1 MEYLTNHFL
10 YACQDFETIK
20 KKNYSA
26 ARLCISYF
34 QGKFNTQILSPEYS
48 QLIQSPAFFRYLLR
62 YKITYFGCKK
72 KRRRRKKEKKG
83 KRKENASEKK

>member
-1 MEYLTNHFL
+1 MEYLTNPFL
-10 YACQDFETIK
+10 YACQDFETI

-62 YKITYFGCKK
+62 YKITYFCCKK
-72 KRRRRKKEKKG
+72 KKEEEERKKKRKKKG
-83 KRKENASEKK
+83 KC

>member
-1 MEYLTNHFL
+1 MEYLKNHFL

-20 KKNYSA
+20 KNYRA

-72 KRRRRKKEKKG
+72 KKKKKERKKG